1 MSILSWYK
9 KEKKLRT
16 QLCLINKPELCSTVL
31 PVLISMVSVVRA
43 VNLVSVVNVVS
54 IVSVVND
61 IYQFVWGLVIQRD
74 KSTLCSG
81 VVLLLLLFVSLSII
95 SWNRQLKF
103 LIHCWFIQMY
113 SDSVSGSRVLT
124 IFMENVCSVFGLML
138 KPLRSRNEAS
148 SYIKSLGVFELLT
161 PWVCCPYSP
170 LYSFT
175 NSLLCTLA
183 EGKKNA

>member
-9 KEKKLRT
+9 KEKELQT
-16 QLCLINKPELCSTVL
+16 QLCLFNKPELCSTVL

-43 VNLVSVVNVVS
+43 VSLVSVVNVVS

-81 VVLLLLLFVSLSII
+81 VVPLLLLFFSLSII

-124 IFMENVCSVFGLML
+124 IFMENECPVFGLML
-138 KPLRSRNEAS
+138 NPLRSRNEAS

-161 PWVCCPYSP
+161 PWVCCAYSP

-175 NSLLCTLA
+175 NSLL
-183 EGKKNA
+183 